1 MPNLKNIISAAII
14 ILTAFSS
21 QVFGISTLVTNK
33 PELESALNTAQPGD
47 TIILKDQVWVG
58 ITLELTFKGTAE
70 QTIVVRSQTPGGVSL
85 ESGSRIEIG
94 GDYIVVEGFKFVRG
108 YTTSSPIVF
117 KSGGRDANHC
127 RVTRFRMQ
135 FIT

>member
-70 QTIVVRSQTPGGVSL
+70 QPIVVRSLLPSAVT
-85 ESGSRIEIG
+85 
-94 GDYIVVEGFKFVRG
+94 DY
-108 YTTSSPIVF
+108 
-117 KSGGRDANHC
+117 
-127 RVTRFRMQ
+127 
-135 FIT
+135 